1 METPEIDLFD
11 KYELLPKKIQKILED
26 FGECATYDQ
35 CDKLLALLNPLG
47 YTFEYGLDATPYG
60 LQKI

>member
-26 FGECATYDQ
+26 FGECSTYEQ